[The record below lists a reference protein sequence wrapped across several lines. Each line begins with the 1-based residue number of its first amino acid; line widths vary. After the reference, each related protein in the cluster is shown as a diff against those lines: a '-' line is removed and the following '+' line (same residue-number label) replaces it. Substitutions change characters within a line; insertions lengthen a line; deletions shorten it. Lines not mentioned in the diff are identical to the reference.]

1 MRSPFFARGI
11 RNDFASLVLRHLFN
25 VTPSVVFERSNNMDN
40 YISIHTHVRSQCD
53 ADIKAG
59 EFITRL
65 KELGV
70 HGACITDHG
79 GATAIEEYR
88 RAFKKAGLKLVPGC
102 ELYVDGGKFGRRH
115 LIVLAKDDLGWQ
127 GIGKLI
133 TDSERNLKNGFPV
146 IEIKRLSELMKPY
159 RGHVIA
165 TSACVY
171 GVVCSVF
178 LRNEEVKKKADK
190 LVRKQE
196 KYVSPEDPRVEDAEM
211 RADSLGNE
219 LKELQMRRDEMNRA
233 AGMKFSV
240 REKKLKRLE
249 GTEEYAPFKEALDS
263 DKAAQEKAIK
273 ELPAIKEEIA
283 AKKKA
288 ITAVSREMRAFD
300 DSIAKWNAL
309 EDERQDILKESMPE
323 EELMIRATNNAKL
336 MMRIFGEGCFYME
349 VQYHGLPEEAIAYP
363 KAVEVA
369 KALGIPLVASND
381 VHILRNTEDD
391 RLKRCLLRSLRYGK
405 SFEEEQPGDKELY
418 LKSRDELK
426 AALTEII
433 SKDDAEEALDN
444 TVRIFDA
451 CDVKF
456 EHGKHY
462 PKYPVKDSKA
472 ELERLVQDGIKRR
485 FPEGFPDGRYEE
497 RLKHEL
503 DIIEGMGYSDYH
515 LVVADYIQYGRELGR
530 LDSQELIDNAPL
542 TIDGLKAYVKEHGCE
557 DEPSYTIG
565 TGRGSAV
572 GSLVCYLMGITNLDP
587 IKYDLLFER
596 FLNPERIS
604 MPDIDTDFSRS
615 VRSKCVEYVKAK
627 YGEDAVS
634 GIMTVTMQA
643 PKGAINIAAKFY
655 GLRKDGNP
663 MTQLGY
669 KLSDEVDKD
678 PKISFDT
685 PVDPITGKV
694 VDKNSS
700 DAKVTLYEYL
710 MGLNKGD
717 ADAVEIIRWAK
728 VLEGSVTSY
737 SAHAAG
743 ICITDGN
750 PVSDFMPERYNSELN
765 IMCTQC
771 DMNELE
777 EDGLLKFDFLGLK
790 SLDIIT
796 DALKMIRRNYGL
808 SIDPLKIDIND
819 ESVYKD
825 IFQQGRTRAVFQFES
840 DGMRAMLKRFRPENF
855 EDLIILN
862 SMFRPG
868 PLQYLDDVIDVKD
881 GKPATY
887 LVPELKP
894 ILSKTYGAI
903 VYQEQVMEIVQ
914 KLAGYTLG
922 GADTV
927 RKYMSKKKS
936 EALAAERPVFVYG
949 SAERHIKGCV
959 GNGIPAEAAD
969 KLFDQMMDFAS
980 YAFNKSHAAA
990 YSYNAYVTAWL
1001 KKHYPEE
1008 FFAAALNY
1016 ADKPEKAAA
1025 LLKEA
1030 TACGVKILLPS
1041 VNASEERF
1049 TVQASAK
1056 GRAVRFGLAGIR
1068 AVSQGA
1074 KSIADERRAGGAYRD
1089 LKDFL
1094 IRNNGLNRTVV
1105 TNLIDAGALDCLG
1118 RSRRFMKEAA
1128 AAIRPMASSLRKA
1141 EDALTALK
1149 AEGAPEKKVM
1159 AKASEIAKLKSQ
1171 MDEALAWSMPDDEN
1185 EKLALEKALLG
1196 IYISGSPLDQYLP
1209 AAEQGAA
1216 SCADVSEGSAK
1227 VLGIITSLTLKKR
1240 RKDGK
1245 PMAFLT
1251 LEDKAGSIPV
1261 CVFTDAY
1268 SKFGN
1273 RLKEGEVVILEG
1285 EARLDG
1291 DGDDAELKL
1300 YASGISRAKG
1310 GDKYYL
1316 LPVESKKWF
1325 CDKYSIPAEKDAF
1338 TKAYAD
1344 KDGLT
1349 MLLYFKDT
1357 SKVARTT
1364 FLASPRILEA
1374 GAREISL

>member
-1 MRSPFFARGI
+1 
-11 RNDFASLVLRHLFN
+11 
-25 VTPSVVFERSNNMDN
+25 MDN
-40 YISIHTHVRSQCD
+40 YISLHTHVRSQYD

-59 EFITRL
+59 GLITRL
-65 KELGV
+65 KELDMPGI
-70 HGACITDHG
+70 AITDHG

-88 RAFKKAGLKLVPGC
+88 REFDKAGLKLIPGC

-178 LRNEEVKKKADK
+178 LRNEEVRKKADK
-190 LVRKQE
+190 FVKKQE
-196 KYVSPEDPRVEDAEM
+196 KYVSPDDPRIESAET
-211 RADSLGNE
+211 RADALGNE
-219 LKELQMRRDEMNRA
+219 LAELTARRDKMNHA
-233 AGMKFSV
+233 AGLKFSV
-240 REKKLKRLE
+240 REKKLKKLE
-249 GTEEYAPFKEALDS
+249 GTDEYASFKEALDA
-263 DKAAQEKAIK
+263 DKAAHDEAVR
-273 ELPAIKEEIA
+273 ELPGIKEEIA
-283 AKKKA
+283 DKKKA
-288 ITAVSREMRAFD
+288 ITAVSRELKSLD
-300 DSIAKWNAL
+300 ESVSKWNEL
-309 EDERQDILKESMPE
+309 EAEKEDILKEELPE
-323 EELMIRATNNAKL
+323 EELMNRAMNNARL
-336 MMRIFGEGCFYME
+336 MMRIFGKDCFYME
-349 VQYHGLPEEAIAYP
+349 VQNHGLPEEAIAFP
-363 KAVEVA
+363 KAVMVA
-369 KALGIPLVASND
+369 KELGIPLVASND

-405 SFEEEQPGDKELY
+405 SFEKEQPGDKELY
-418 LKSRDELK
+418 LKSREELK
-426 AALTEII
+426 AALVKII
-433 SKDDAEEALDN
+433 SEADAEEALDN
-444 TVRIFDA
+444 TVRIFNS

-462 PKYPVKDSKA
+462 PKYPVADSKA
-472 ELERLVQDGIKRR
+472 ELERLVQDGIKCR
-485 FPEGFPDGRYEE
+485 FPEGFPDERYEE

-503 DIIEGMGYSDYH
+503 SVIEGMGYADYH

-530 LDSQELIDNAPL
+530 LNSQELIDDAPL
-542 TIDGLKAYVKEHGCE
+542 TIEGLKAYVKEHGCS

-615 VRSKCVEYVKAK
+615 VRTKCVEYVKAK

-643 PKGAINIAAKFY
+643 PKGALNIAAKFY
-655 GLRKDGNP
+655 GLKKDGNP

-685 PVDPITGKV
+685 MVDPMTGKV
-694 VDKNSS
+694 VDKDGK

-710 MGLNKGD
+710 TGLNKGD
-717 ADAVEIIRWAK
+717 ADATEIIRWAK
-728 VLEGSVTSY
+728 ILEGSVTSY

-750 PVSDFMPERYNSELN
+750 PVSDFIPERYNSELN

-868 PLQYLDDVIDVKD
+868 PLQYLDDVIAVKN
-881 GKPATY
+881 GKPAEY

-894 ILSKTYGAI
+894 ILGKTYGAI

-927 RKYMSKKKS
+927 RKYMSKKK
-936 EALAAERPVFVYG
+936 EKELAAERPVFVYG
-949 SAERHIKGCV
+949 SKERHIRGCA
-959 GNGIPAEAAD
+959 GNGIPADKAD

-1001 KKHYPEE
+1001 KEHYPEE

-1016 ADKPEKAAA
+1016 ADKPEKAAG

-1030 TACGVKILLPS
+1030 SACGVRILLPS
-1041 VNASEERF
+1041 VNDSEDRF
-1049 TVQASAK
+1049 TVQNK
-1056 GRAVRFGLAGIR
+1056 AVRFGLSGVR
-1068 AVSQGA
+1068 AVSAGA
-1074 KSIADERRAGGAYRD
+1074 KAIADERRTNGSYKSLSG
-1089 LKDFL
+1089 FL
-1094 IRNNGLNRTVV
+1094 ERNPGLNKTVI

-1118 RSRRFMKEAA
+1118 MSRRSMKDAALTVKALSSSLAKAKDALVSLDRADAASEKKAAAKEAE
-1128 AAIRPMASSLRKA
+1128 ITK
-1141 EDALTALK
+1141 LK
-1149 AEGAPEKKVM
+1149 AEIGET
-1159 AKASEIAKLKSQ
+1159 
-1171 MDEALAWSMPDDEN
+1171 LAGDTPDDEK
-1185 EKLALEKALLG
+1185 EKLALEKELLG
-1196 IYISGSPLDQYLP
+1196 IYISGNPLDQYLS
-1209 AAEQGAA
+1209 AGEQGAVN
-1216 SCADVSEGSAK
+1216 CAELSEGSVKA
-1227 VLGIITSLTLKKR
+1227 LGLITDLKLKKR
-1240 RKDGK
+1240 KKDGK
-1245 PMAFLT
+1245 PMAFFN
-1251 LEDKAGSIPV
+1251 LEDKTGSVPV

-1268 SKFGN
+1268 TRFGN
-1273 RLKEGEVVILEG
+1273 RLKEGEAVIIEG
-1285 EARLDG
+1285 EAKLDG
-1291 DGDDAELKL
+1291 DEDDAVLKI
-1300 YASGISRAKG
+1300 YASGLSQAKG
-1310 GDKYYL
+1310 GNKCYL

-1325 CDKYSIPAEKDAF
+1325 CDKYSIPSEKERF

-1344 KDGLT
+1344 KDGNL
-1349 MLLYFKDT
+1349 MLLYFRDT
-1357 SKVARTT
+1357 RKIARTR
-1364 FLASPRILEA
+1364 FLAGPEILKA
-1374 GAREISL
+1374 GAREVSL